1 MKVGRKRKGKA
12 EIPTSSMSDIAFLL
26 IIFFMATTKFD
37 VKEGIKLVL
46 PAAAPESSA
55 QAETIQLGDDKMT
68 RFQINADGSIAVN
81 KDGARRIDNAELDS
95 IIQQKLRVND
105 QMIFKVITDRE
116 AQYNEMI
123 RVVDRLKAQ
132 KAEKISLSTN

>member
-1 MKVGRKRKGKA
+1 
-12 EIPTSSMSDIAFLL
+12 
-26 IIFFMATTKFD
+26 
-37 VKEGIKLVL
+37 
-46 PAAAPESSA
+46 
-55 QAETIQLGDDKMT
+55 MT
-68 RFQINADGSIAVN
+68 RLQINADASITVN
-81 KDGARRIDNAELDS
+81 KEAPRKIDNAELDS
-95 IIQQKLRVND
+95 IIQQKLRIND

>member
-1 MKVGRKRKGKA
+1 MKVGRKRKGKT
-12 EIPTSSMSDIAFLL
+12 EIPTASMSDIAFLL

-46 PAAAPESSA
+46 PAAAPESA
-55 QAETIQLGDDKMT
+55 QQAETIQLGDDKMT

-81 KDGARRIDNAELDS
+81 KDGARKIDNAELDS